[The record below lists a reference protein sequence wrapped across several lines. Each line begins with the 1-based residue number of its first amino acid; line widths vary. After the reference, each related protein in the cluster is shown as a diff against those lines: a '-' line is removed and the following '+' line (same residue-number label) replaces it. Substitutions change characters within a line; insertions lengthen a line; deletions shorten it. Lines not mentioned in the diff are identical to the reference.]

1 MGLVSLDF
9 WCQLVRVW
17 TCFVW
22 VSGSALKC
30 RPSQHA
36 CYTTCFNWRQGS
48 KRFLWS
54 VWSSK
59 VKIKHANLKHGPYI
73 FKQQID
79 LSQMRLP
86 QLFET
91 LFGGFW
97 TKHRWWWE
105 HMSSPWFM
113 ISHKEIQI
121 DAVNTWYKHNNP
133 YMAQHSPTLQFFC
146 VLLGMVFHDLFNM
159 YIYLA
164 NSNNSQKTGG
174 FLLDSPD
181 FSNILVQSMIPTP
194 FTTPTRSDLVMRA
207 FGRM

>member
-1 MGLVSLDF
+1 MHHGAPKSKWVQWLCWEVLVSVSVVDGFLVWSFWCFVGLVGLDF

-91 LFGGFW
+91 FLADSRPNTVGGENIW
-97 TKHRWWWE
+97 VR
-105 HMSSPWFM
+105 
-113 ISHKEIQI
+113 
-121 DAVNTWYKHNNP
+121 
-133 YMAQHSPTLQFFC
+133 
-146 VLLGMVFHDLFNM
+146 HDLWFHTKKYKLM
-159 YIYLA
+159 
-164 NSNNSQKTGG
+164 Q
-174 FLLDSPD
+174 
-181 FSNILVQSMIPTP
+181 
-194 FTTPTRSDLVMRA
+194 
-207 FGRM
+207 